1 MAVNFPKFDT
11 FDYGRAMQSGQQIQY
26 NRMRNQIIGADMQE
40 QQDILA
46 NRKKAQQ
53 IREQFEGMPNQI
65 AELENRG
72 MFDEADKLRNS
83 YLDSKFN
90 EVKVLESMRFA
101 INEDNYKPFR
111 SDLLKA
117 GAVTPEMMPT
127 EYSDA
132 WFRKEIDKNKGN
144 LQQLTRKW
152 GQQGTIFEQ
161 DYIAQDGEI
170 IWAGEPFES
179 AAAKKAR
186 TGGDGDGKP
195 FVMKAADTN
204 SIRGSVA
211 QLYGS
216 MWDPITQ
223 RYSGLNK
230 KQEQEVAAIV
240 AEASRIYN
248 ANKGQLPHAQAVK
261 RAAQKMDIEIRD
273 LQNDPLNR
281 DPAGLFT
288 PQQ

>member
-1 MAVNFPKFDT
+1 MAVTIPRFST
-11 FDYGRAMQSGQQIQY
+11 FDYGRAIQTGQQINY
-26 NRMRNQIIGADMQE
+26 NRMRNQVLGSEMKE

-46 NRKKAQQ
+46 NRAEAQK
-53 IREQFEGMPNQI
+53 IREQFDGMPDQI
-65 AELENRG
+65 VELENRG
-72 MFDEADKLRNS
+72 LFDEAEKLRSS
-83 YLDSKFN
+83 YIEAKFN

-101 INEDNYKPFR
+101 INKDNYKQFR

-127 EYSDA
+127 EYSDS
-132 WFRKEIDKNKGN
+132 WFTKNIKKNKGN

-152 GQQGTIFEQ
+152 GSEGSVFEQ

-170 IWAGEPFES
+170 VWTGEPFES
-179 AAAKKAR
+179 PSAKKSR
-186 TGGDGDGKP
+186 EEGEGKG

-223 RYSGLNK
+223 KYSGLNK

-248 ANKGQLPHAQAVK
+248 ASQGRLPHAQAVK
-261 RAAQKMDIEIRD
+261 RAAQKMDIQIRD

-281 DPAGLFT
+281 DPAGLFA

>member
-1 MAVNFPKFDT
+1 MAVTLPRFST
-11 FDYGRAMQSGQQIQY
+11 FDYGRAIQTGQQINY
-26 NRMRNQIIGADMQE
+26 NRMRNQVLGSEMKEQE
-40 QQDILA
+40 DILA
-46 NRKKAQQ
+46 NRAEAQK
-53 IREQFEGMPNQI
+53 IREQFDGMPDQI
-65 AELENRG
+65 VELENRG
-72 MFDEADKLRNS
+72 LFDEAEKLRKS
-83 YLDSKFN
+83 YIDAKFN

-101 INEDNYKPFR
+101 INKDNYKQFR
-111 SDLLKA
+111 ADLLKA

-127 EYSDA
+127 EYSDD
-132 WFRKEIDKNKGN
+132 WFRKSIKKNKGN

-152 GQQGTIFEQ
+152 GSEGSVFEQ

-170 IWAGEPFES
+170 VWTGEPFES
-179 AAAKKAR
+179 PSAKKAR
-186 TGGDGDGKP
+186 EEGEGKG

-223 RYSGLNK
+223 KYSGLNK

-248 ANKGQLPHAQAVK
+248 ASQGRLPHAQAVK
-261 RAAQKMDIEIRD
+261 RAAQKMDIQIRD

-281 DPAGLFT
+281 DPAGLFA